1 MHTARHGQMPSLL
14 LALAALLAACA
25 REAPPC
31 PVPDATDIA
40 PSAGCFSVTDG
51 ELLVVQGLSGN
62 IGLPGGL
69 SAPGEAA
76 QCTAF
81 RESWEET
88 GLYLQ
93 PVELLRVFSKG
104 FRLYRCDYTEHPGN
118 NDPPISIDAITV
130 LRLSPGQLDDYNWRF
145 EEERNAVYALFA
157 GGSP

>member
-1 MHTARHGQMPSLL
+1 MHTTRHGQIPSML
-14 LALAALLAACA
+14 LALTALLAGCT

-31 PVPDATDIA
+31 PVPDASDIA

-51 ELLVVQGLSGN
+51 KLLVVQGLSGK

-88 GLYLQ
+88 GLYLE
-93 PVELLRVFSKG
+93 PVELLRVFSKD
-104 FRLYRCDYTEHPGN
+104 FRLYRCDYRAHPGN
-118 NDPPISIDAITV
+118 TDPPISIDAITV
-130 LRLSPGQLDDYNWRF
+130 LRLSPGQLDDYTWRF
-145 EEERNAVYALFA
+145 DEERDVVYALLA
-157 GGSP
+157 GRDP